1 MEVTL
6 TAELETLA
14 RQKVRS
20 GRYADESDV
29 MRDASLRALELRDE
43 YESPALEA
51 ALLAGVRSP
60 HRPTAKPPSIE
71 FARQPVRANEPARQ
85 HFPPRRGQSH
95 PAISMVS

>member
-29 MRDASLRALELRDE
+29 MRDALRALELRDE

-51 ALLAGVRSP
+51 ELLAGVRSP
-60 HRPTAKPPSIE
+60 HRPYGKATLNRIRQA
-71 FARQPVRANEPARQ
+71 ARE
-85 HFPPRRGQSH
+85 GK
-95 PAISMVS
+95 